1 MQRGVMG
8 LAVVAATIGFG
19 TGAAAQPEAPRGEAP
34 AHLDAV
40 PTVERL
46 THFGVVVDAALV
58 PLGKIGARFEA
69 AITPMHA
76 LYVEPSYLVRHISSL
91 DRTIS
96 GTEMDLGYHLFPQ
109 ARGIRGFYFGPRAIF
124 AGASTEDASG
134 YLWGFGGDIGYQWAL
149 RGGPAI
155 NIGAGIAYYHLTAR
169 PDVRSMTALAFLDP
183 VHQAAITSA
192 TANAWGVMPLGMA
205 GFGLAY

>member
-1 MQRGVMG
+1 MQRGVTG
-8 LAVVAATIGFG
+8 LAVVAAVIGLT
-19 TGAAAQPEAPRGEAP
+19 TGAAAQPDAARARAPQRLEAVATEPRI
-34 AHLDAV
+34 
-40 PTVERL
+40 

-76 LYVEPSYLVRHISSL
+76 LYVEPSYLVRRIDAI
-91 DRTIS
+91 DRTVT
-96 GTEMDLGYHLFPQ
+96 GTEMDVGYHLFPQ

-134 YLWGFGGDIGYQWAL
+134 YLWGFGGDLGYQWAL

-155 NIGAGIAYYHLTAR
+155 NIGAGVAYYHLTAR
-169 PDVRSMTALAFLDP
+169 PQVGSMTALAFLDP
-183 VHQAAITSA
+183 VHQAAITGA
-192 TANAWGVMPLGMA
+192 TANAWGLMPLGMA

>member
-8 LAVVAATIGFG
+8 LAAVAVALGFG
-19 TGAAAQPEAPRGEAP
+19 TRAEAQGEAPRRDA
-34 AHLDAV
+34 AVQLDAV
-40 PTVERL
+40 PRAERI

-76 LYVEPSYLVRHISSL
+76 LYVEPSYLVRRISSIE
-91 DRTIS
+91 RTIT
-96 GTEMDLGYHLFPQ
+96 GTEMDVGYHLFLQ

-124 AGASTEDASG
+124 AGLSTDDASG
-134 YLWGFGGDIGYQWAL
+134 HLWGFGGDVGYQWAL
-149 RGGPAI
+149 RGGPAF

-169 PDVRSMTALAFLDP
+169 PELGSMMALAFLDP
-183 VHQAAITSA
+183 THQAAITGA